1 MMTRTTLKALW
12 FGGGTI
18 LATWVA
24 VSPNQGVPGATT
36 APASAVRQPAS
47 ANEPTAEALNAQ
59 ATRLRERT
67 AAVTL
72 RPSTRNPFRYKSRA
86 TPRTTTSDGPQ
97 VQATAITPAAPAMP
111 VGPVLRL
118 SGIAQKDGKRTA
130 IIAGEGQ
137 VYLVG
142 EGDSLAGRYTVVKI
156 DPEAVLFRDAAGV
169 EQRLILPQ

>member
-1 MMTRTTLKALW
+1 MVTRTTLKALW
-12 FGGGTI
+12 VGGGGI
-18 LATWVA
+18 LATWIA
-24 VSPNQGVPGATT
+24 VSPKQGVPGSTT
-36 APASAVRQPAS
+36 APAPVRQSAAAS
-47 ANEPTAEALNAQ
+47 EPTAEALNAQ

-72 RPSTRNPFRYKSRA
+72 RPSTRNPFRYKSSSTRRP
-86 TPRTTTSDGPQ
+86 TISDAPQ
-97 VQATAITPAAPAMP
+97 LQPAPITPPAPAVP
-111 VGPVLRL
+111 TGPVLKL

-156 DPEAVLFRDAAGV
+156 DPEAVLLRDASDA
-169 EQRLILPQ
+169 EQRLILPH

>member
-12 FGGGTI
+12 FGGGGI

-24 VSPNQGVPGATT
+24 VSPNHGVPGATT
-36 APASAVRQPAS
+36 APTAVRQPA
-47 ANEPTAEALNAQ
+47 AGQPNAESLNAQ

-72 RPSTRNPFRYKSRA
+72 RPSTRNPFRYKSK
-86 TPRTTTSDGPQ
+86 TTRRSATSDEPQ
-97 VQATAITPAAPAMP
+97 VQPTPITPTVPAAP
-111 VGPVLRL
+111 VGPVLKL
-118 SGIAQKDGKRTA
+118 SGVAQKDGKRTA

-142 EGDSLAGRYTVVKI
+142 ESDSLAGRYTVVKI
-156 DPEAVLFRDAAGV
+156 DPEAVVLRDASGA
-169 EQRLILPQ
+169 EQRLMLPQ

>member
-12 FGGGTI
+12 FGGGGI

-24 VSPNQGVPGATT
+24 VSPNQGVPGTTT
-36 APASAVRQPAS
+36 APIAVRQSAS
-47 ANEPTAEALNAQ
+47 RTEPTAEALNAQ

-72 RPSTRNPFRYKSRA
+72 RPSTRNPFRYKSTSTRRSA
-86 TPRTTTSDGPQ
+86 TSDEPRVQPTTIAPTVPAVPIGPE
-97 VQATAITPAAPAMP
+97 
-111 VGPVLRL
+111 LKL
-118 SGIAQKDGKRTA
+118 SGVAQKDGKRTA
-130 IIAGEGQ
+130 IIASEGQ

-142 EGDSLAGRYTVVKI
+142 EGESLAGRYTVVKI
-156 DPEAVLFRDAAGV
+156 DPEAVLLRDASGV